1 MQLPPSVS
9 TARPSARTTEDGSAT
24 NSEKV
29 RYRFPRPHDG
39 QIQVLQG
46 RKRFTWLSAGRRWRK
61 TTLAVALAGEAS
73 IAGDP
78 ILWGAPTFGQCEIGW
93 REMQRA
99 CGGGAHFARNRME
112 VTFPSGGTVTFRSLD
127 DPDNARGL
135 TAFGVVLDEAPLIQ
149 QRAWYEVIRPIISDT
164 DGWAVLMGTPKGK
177 NYFWRE
183 FQAAAQGDRAESVA
197 FQAPTLGVRRT
208 PLGGLERAPHP
219 LENPHFSFQEA
230 LLLHD
235 TMTEKTFDQEFLA
248 QFVEDS
254 GGVFRRVMESV
265 GARLQDRGE
274 VGHRYVMG
282 VDWGKY
288 NDFTAIIVL
297 DVTDQR
303 RVEVCFVD
311 RFNQI
316 DYTLQ
321 MGRVGAAFE
330 KFRPGL
336 IVAEKNSA
344 GEPLIEVMQ
353 RMGLPV
359 WPFITGNATKALAI
373 DGLSL
378 ALERGWLLLPN
389 NNALINEL
397 LAYDAEKLPSGM
409 LRYSAPEGFHDD
421 TVMALAMAL
430 WGAASPSAQP
440 KSLSWGWG
448 ED

>member
-1 MQLPPSVS
+1 
-9 TARPSARTTEDGSAT
+9 
-24 NSEKV
+24 V
-29 RYRFPRPHDG
+29 R
-39 QIQVLQG
+39 VLEG

-61 TTLAVALAGEAS
+61 TTLAVSLAGEAA

-99 CGGGAHFARNRME
+99 CGGAAHFARNRME
-112 VTFPSGGTVTFRSLD
+112 VTFPTGGTVTFRSLD

-164 DGWAVLMGTPKGK
+164 DGWAFLMGTPKGK

-183 FQAAAQGDRAESVA
+183 FTAAQNGDRAESAA
-197 FQAPTLGVRRT
+197 FQAPTLGVQRT
-208 PLGGLERAPHP
+208 PLGGLARLAHP

-230 LLLHD
+230 LLLYD
-235 TMTEKTFDQEFLA
+235 TMTEKVFDQEFLA
-248 QFVEDS
+248 AFVEDS
-254 GGVFRRVMESV
+254 GGVFRRVTEAPK
-265 GARLQDRGE
+265 ARSQTRAE
-274 VGHRYVMG
+274 AGHRYVMG

-288 NDFTAIIVL
+288 NDFTALIVL
-297 DVTDQR
+297 DVTDMRQL
-303 RVEVCFVD
+303 EVCFVD

-321 MGRVGAAFE
+321 MGRLAALVERFT
-330 KFRPGL
+330 PQI
-336 IVAEKNSA
+336 IVAEKNAA
-344 GEPLIEVMQ
+344 GEPLIEVMV
-353 RMGLPV
+353 RMGMPV

-378 ALERGWLLLPN
+378 ALERGWIALPDHS
-389 NNALINEL
+389 ALVNEL

-409 LRYSAPEGFHDD
+409 LRYSAPEGMHDD
-421 TVMALAMAL
+421 LVVALALAL
-430 WGAASPSAQP
+430 WGASSPSASP
-440 KSLSWGWG
+440 KKMTWGWG
-448 ED
+448 DDA

>member
-1 MQLPPSVS
+1 MAVS
-9 TARPSARTTEDGSAT
+9 
-24 NSEKV
+24 
-29 RYRFPRPHDG
+29 
-39 QIQVLQG
+39 
-46 RKRFTWLSAGRRWRK
+46 
-61 TTLAVALAGEAS
+61 LAGEAA

-112 VTFPSGGTVTFRSLD
+112 VTFPSGGTVVFRSLD

-164 DGWAVLMGTPKGK
+164 DGWAMLMGTPKGK

-183 FQAAAQGDRAESVA
+183 FMAAQSGDRAESA
-197 FQAPTLGVRRT
+197 AYQAPTLGVRRT

-230 LLLHD
+230 LLLYD

-248 QFVEDS
+248 AFVEDS
-254 GGVFRRVMESV
+254 GGVFRRVTEAPV
-265 GARLQDRGE
+265 ARLQERGE
-274 VGHRYVMG
+274 MGHRYVIG

-288 NDFTAIIVL
+288 NDFTAIIVI
-297 DVTDQR
+297 DATDPR
-303 RVEVCFVD
+303 LLEVCAID

-321 MGRVGAAFE
+321 MGRLSRMVERFQ
-330 KFRPGL
+330 PGL
-336 IVAEKNSA
+336 IVAERNAA

-353 RMGLPV
+353 RMGMPV
-359 WPFITGNATKALAI
+359 WPFVTGNATKALAI
-373 DGLSL
+373 DALSL
-378 ALERGWLLLPN
+378 ALERGQIALPN
-389 NNALINEL
+389 HTALINEL

-409 LRYSAPEGFHDD
+409 MRYGAPEGMHDD
-421 TVMALAMAL
+421 TVMSLAMAV
-430 WGAASPSAQP
+430 WGCATPTAQP
-440 KSLSWGWG
+440 KKLTWNWG
-448 ED
+448 DD